1 MFFNGQEST
10 IMSTDAHLSG
20 KTTMTSKEVMTIK
33 VKMGFLRTGGAN
45 IGVETEWGS
54 WGFEK

>member
-1 MFFNGQEST
+1 M
-10 IMSTDAHLSG
+10 SG